1 MKRLFFAL
9 LVLILV
15 VSSAA
20 LALHDPGYLLIRYG
34 QTSIESSVSL
44 ALLVLLLLFGA
55 GYFLVRFVLGMV
67 RLPRRLREW
76 RLRRQMQR
84 ARLNL
89 QRGLID
95 LAEGHWERAEKT
107 LQKVRHSEM
116 PLLHY
121 LAAARAAQQLGAHE
135 RRDEY
140 LKLAHQSMPS
150 ADIAV
155 GLAQAELQ
163 IAHRQMEQALATLT
177 RLHGL
182 APKHGYVLKLLM
194 QLYRELHDWEGLRQL
209 LPELR
214 KRGVGSNNELTAIE
228 IETYLALLN
237 ESAGTRDLAALQLLW
252 NRMPRALREH
262 EQLVAAYGRHLM
274 RLEANAT
281 AEPVIREALKRQWSE
296 ELVYLYGKLAGP
308 DPARQLTNAEVW
320 LKTQGKN
327 PVLLLSLGRLSKRNH
342 LWGKARAYL
351 EASLGILPRSET
363 YQELGG
369 LLEQLKDKE
378 GALQCYRKGMSLAV
392 ANPAETLP
400 VAPVAAKKSTA
411 MVTQVSATQPM

>member
-1 MKRLFFAL
+1 MKRLFLAL
-9 LVLILV
+9 LVLIVV

-34 QTSIESSVSL
+34 GTSIESSVSL

-67 RLPRRLREW
+67 RLPQRLREW

-95 LAEGHWERAEKT
+95 LAEGHWERAEKN
-107 LQKVRHSEM
+107 LQKVRHSDM

-163 IAHRQMEQALATLT
+163 IAHRQTEQALATLT

-194 QLYRELHDWEGLRQL
+194 QLYRELHDWEGLRRL

-214 KRGVGSNNELTAIE
+214 KRGVASNSELAAIE
-228 IETYLALLN
+228 IETCLALLN
-237 ESAGTRDLAALQLLW
+237 ESAAARNLADLQLLW

-262 EQLVAAYGRHLM
+262 EQLVAAYARHLM

-296 ELVYLYGKLAGP
+296 ELVHLYGRLAGP

-327 PVLLLSLGRLSKRNH
+327 PVLLLTLGRLSKRNH

-351 EASLGILPRSET
+351 EASLGIQPSSET

-378 GALQCYRKGMSLAV
+378 GALQCYRKGMGLAV
-392 ANPAETLP
+392 TNSGESLP
-400 VAPVAAKKSTA
+400 SGPVAAKKSTA

>member
-1 MKRLFFAL
+1 MKRLFLLL
-9 LVLILV
+9 LVLVIA
-15 VSSAA
+15 VSGA
-20 LALHDPGYLLIRYG
+20 LLAVRDPGYLLIRHG
-34 QTSIESSVSL
+34 QTSIESSLSL
-44 ALLVLLLLFGA
+44 AILGLVVLFIA
-55 GYFLVRFVLGMV
+55 CYYLVRFSVSML
-67 RLPRRLREW
+67 RLPQRLREW
-76 RLRRQMQR
+76 RQRRQMQR
-84 ARLNL
+84 ARLTL
-89 QRGLID
+89 QRGMID
-95 LAEGHWERAEKT
+95 LAEGHWEKAEKT

-116 PLLHY
+116 PLLNY

-163 IAHRQMEQALATLT
+163 IAHHQMEQALATLT

-182 APKHGYVLKLLM
+182 APKHTYVLKLLM
-194 QLYRELHDWEGLRQL
+194 QLYRELRDWEQLREL
-209 LPELR
+209 LPDLR
-214 KRGVGSNNELTAIE
+214 KRGVAANAELDAIE
-228 IETYLALLN
+228 IETHLALLDQSVR
-237 ESAGTRDLAALQLLW
+237 ERDMAALQLTW
-252 NRMPRALREH
+252 NRIAKPVREQ
-262 EQLVAAYGRHLM
+262 ERMVCAYARHLM
-274 RLEANAT
+274 ALEANAA
-281 AEPVIREALKRQWSE
+281 AEPLIREALKKRWSE

-308 DPARQLTNAEVW
+308 DPARQLANAEAW

-351 EASLGILPRSET
+351 EASLGILPRAET

-378 GALQCYRKGMSLAV
+378 AALLCYRQGMNLTATDGTPS
-392 ANPAETLP
+392 PALP
-400 VAPVAAKKSTA
+400 ATGKPTTA
-411 MVTQVSATQPM
+411 LPQVSVT